1 VNEPLWQQAVITL
14 GTSIKLVVEVVSTNW
29 QNDYTRKVEDYAV
42 LGVPEYWIVGYLGIR
57 ENLLAK
63 LNSQQL
69 PFVLCLKMSIKTIV
83 PKRRSAHF
91 FNFSRP
97 ATNSK
102 AGLCSKSKLWLK
114 LGCGGWN
121 YSA

>member
-1 VNEPLWQQAVITL
+1 VATACDYS

-42 LGVPEYWIVGYLGIR
+42 LGVPEYWIVGYLGINRR
-57 ENLLAK
+57 EFISKAK
-63 LNSQQL
+63 QPTITICTL
-69 PFVLCLKMSIKTIV
+69 FEDDIKTIV

-102 AGLCSKSKLWLK
+102 AGLCNKPVSY
-114 LGCGGWN
+114 G
-121 YSA
+121 